1 MNIIMLAAEN
11 GALPGGKV
19 GGMGDVLR
27 DVPRALAA
35 LGHTL
40 TVVTPAYGSFH
51 HLPRARRVGS
61 IAARFGGGV
70 EEVAVFGLPAAA
82 GTNAVRQLVLEHP
95 LFSSCGSGKIYCN
108 DPPDAPYAS
117 DGSKFA
123 LFCAAMAHGLLDGRF
138 GPQDVVHLHDWHTG
152 CLAVLLRRHPDFAA
166 LADTRLVFTIHNL
179 AMQGIRPFGG
189 HPSSLKSWFPR
200 LVTDLEMADPRYPDC
215 FNPLRAAIRLCD
227 QVHTVS
233 PTYVEEICEPGGE
246 FGEGLQPDL
255 SAAREQGRLQGILN
269 GCEYPEQLPEPLS
282 YAEFLQ
288 LARREVLRWIG
299 GERDVSSAHLLALEH
314 IDRHLAAGEQA
325 PSLQLTA
332 VGRLTD
338 QKLGLLAT
346 WLDDGRTALEHLL
359 ARLRD
364 DERLLILGN
373 GQPEMEALC
382 TRLAASDTRLLF
394 LCGYSEALSA
404 QLYAAGNL
412 FLMPSRFE
420 PCGIAQMLAMRAGQP
435 CLVNRTGGLADT
447 VTDGVDGFVF
457 EGDGDVGRAT
467 AMLKR
472 LDKALKMLRR
482 QNRKTAAMRQAAS
495 AARFPWAGTAQ
506 AYVDLLY
513 RDGD

>member
-1 MNIIMLAAEN
+1 
-11 GALPGGKV
+11 
-19 GGMGDVLR
+19 
-27 DVPRALAA
+27 
-35 LGHTL
+35 
-40 TVVTPAYGSFH
+40 
-51 HLPRARRVGS
+51 
-61 IAARFGGGV
+61 
-70 EEVAVFGLPAAA
+70 
-82 GTNAVRQLVLEHP
+82 
-95 LFSSCGSGKIYCN
+95 
-108 DPPDAPYAS
+108 
-117 DGSKFA
+117 
-123 LFCAAMAHGLLDGRF
+123 
-138 GPQDVVHLHDWHTG
+138 
-152 CLAVLLRRHPDFAA
+152 
-166 LADTRLVFTIHNL
+166 
-179 AMQGIRPFGG
+179 
-189 HPSSLKSWFPR
+189 
-200 LVTDLEMADPRYPDC
+200 
-215 FNPLRAAIRLCD
+215 
-227 QVHTVS
+227 VHTVS

-420 PCGIAQMLAMRAGQP
+420 PCGIAQMLAMRAGPALPGQP
-435 CLVNRTGGLADT
+435 HRRSRGYGNRWGRRLRVRGRYGPGARRRDARAPGCGAAAPADT
-447 VTDGVDGFVF
+447 
-457 EGDGDVGRAT
+457 
-467 AMLKR
+467 K
-472 LDKALKMLRR
+472 
-482 QNRKTAAMRQAAS
+482 
-495 AARFPWAGTAQ
+495 AQ
-506 AYVDLLY
+506 AQGDARGRRCGAFPLGRSGPGVRRAPLY
-513 RDGD
+513 GQAVAERRVNTRPMLSCSVSGPPR